1 MAKYINTAMAIEA
14 LEKGLNVW
22 TWNTRI
28 KAWYESNLS
37 SLTYSP
43 NTDTHFAIGEKP
55 TSPPRKMIEIDG
67 VRMPAPI
74 MRVEDAPKS
83 VFALG
88 RDGLIFEQQHDC
100 TYIQGAYAFGSIF
113 ATEADAMAAR
123 DARKLILERAMER
136 AK

>member
-1 MAKYINTAMAIEA
+1 MAKYINVDMAKQA

-22 TWNTRI
+22 TWNTRV
-28 KAWYESNLS
+28 KAWTESNLS

-67 VRMPAPI
+67 VPMPAPI
-74 MRVEDAPKS
+74 TQEEALVLSMFFILDAAGGIERS
-83 VFALG
+83 ANSHVWVH
-88 RDGLIFEQQHDC
+88 IFEM
-100 TYIQGAYAFGSIF
+100 GNAFT
-113 ATEADAMAAR
+113 TEADAIAAR

>member
-74 MRVEDAPKS
+74 TQKEALVLSMFFILDAAGGIERS
-83 VFALG
+83 ANSHVWVH
-88 RDGLIFEQQHDC
+88 IFEM
-100 TYIQGAYAFGSIF
+100 GNAF
-113 ATEADAMAAR
+113 ATEADAIAAR